1 VQSALIYA
9 RTDFEV
15 LQLQAVGDIAVH
27 SIWPPWS
34 CERGHQSWGPKEKP
48 QLGAGASNF
57 GMERNIYTH
66 ATCHPD
72 L

>member
-27 SIWPPWS
+27 SI
-34 CERGHQSWGPKEKP
+34 
-48 QLGAGASNF
+48 
-57 GMERNIYTH
+57 
-66 ATCHPD
+66 
-72 L
+72 